1 MTQEQKDMMNNGV
14 RDPDIVTEAKACLFA
29 LIVFVCAIL
38 VCGAVVGV
46 FWLVSELVK
55 SLC

>member
-1 MTQEQKDMMNNGV
+1 MISNGV
-14 RDPDIVTEAKACLFA
+14 REPDIVKESKACLFA

>member
-1 MTQEQKDMMNNGV
+1 MMNNGV